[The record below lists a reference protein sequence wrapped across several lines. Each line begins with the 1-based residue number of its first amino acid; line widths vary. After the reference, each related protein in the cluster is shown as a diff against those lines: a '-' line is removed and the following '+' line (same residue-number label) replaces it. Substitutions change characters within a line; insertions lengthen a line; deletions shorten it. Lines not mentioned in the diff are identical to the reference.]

1 MPWGRGKLH
10 TSVFLGFPCG
20 SAGKESTYNVG
31 VMGSI
36 PGLGKAPREGRGYP
50 LQYSHLDLN
59 PLCRLGCKESDRT
72 ERLALSLF
80 IIMTDIWQLATV
92 RSPWDTFQ
100 TWQETRKERFSSL
113 LNHSSCLPF
122 MLISFQ
128 NQKVADPCEWLP
140 ERFARP
146 VEFFPSES
154 QFRILSWF
162 FFFFCFWKV
171 YKMSCFIV

>member
-1 MPWGRGKLH
+1 
-10 TSVFLGFPCG
+10 
-20 SAGKESTYNVG
+20 
-31 VMGSI
+31 MGSI
-36 PGLGKAPREGRGYP
+36 PGLRRSSGEGKGYSP
-50 LQYSHLDLN
+50 QYVHLDRN
-59 PLCRLGCKESDRT
+59 PLSGLGCKESDRT

-80 IIMTDIWQLATV
+80 IIMSMVDIRQLAMV

-100 TWQETRKERFSSL
+100 TWHETKEERSSSL

-128 NQKVADPCEWLP
+128 SQKVADPCEWLL
-140 ERFARP
+140 ERFPRP
-146 VEFFPSES
+146 VEFFLSEF
-154 QFRILSWF
+154 QFRILSWFF